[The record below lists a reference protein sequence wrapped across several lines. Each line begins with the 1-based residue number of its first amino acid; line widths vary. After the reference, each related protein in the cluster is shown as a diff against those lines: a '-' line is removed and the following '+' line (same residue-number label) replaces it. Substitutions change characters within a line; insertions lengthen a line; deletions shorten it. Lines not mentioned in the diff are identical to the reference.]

1 MSRIFRNG
9 NYVQNFGQSPAILS
23 RSGFPVNPVIGEIL
37 LNQDDFKIYRFD
49 GGWAEYGAGTFT
61 IPSLNDVTQVGN
73 TTNFGILNYY
83 NGSLGIFSADNDNV
97 SYPSFPFAFAGNG
110 YNQFVKENFTLNTD
124 NNNVGNYL
132 QSILT
137 TNQDTE
143 GSISTYLNTTY
154 SQLLIKPQYD
164 TGIAATT
171 NLSSVFA
178 LNTINNTFV
187 NSSSITVFQ
196 GSSINVVSPFIS
208 KTNIEGTQFS
218 TIDYYAGA
226 AIFGIEKFGTTSL
239 TIQNNYQLLINA
251 STGFTNTA
259 TITNKWGVYQNGI
272 LDNNYLSAPLL
283 IGTTIPTGRKLV
295 VNGNIEIQTTAVGG
309 AHTPSALHLPIYVK
323 NGSGTVQLYYL
334 QLLN

>member
-9 NYVQNFGQSPAILS
+9 NYVQNFGQSPALIS
-23 RSGFPVNPVIGEIL
+23 QSGFPTNPVTGEIFF
-37 LNQDDFKIYRFD
+37 NQDDLQIYRYEGSWQTY
-49 GGWAEYGAGTFT
+49 GGGYSFT
-61 IPSLNDVTQVGN
+61 PPLIEVTGVGN
-73 TTNFGILNYY
+73 FTNYGIRNYY
-83 NGSLGIFSADNDNV
+83 TEGIGIFSASND
-97 SYPSFPFAFAGNG
+97 SIPYPSFPFAFAGNG
-110 YNQFVKENFTLNTD
+110 YNQFVKENYTAFTD
-124 NNNVGNYL
+124 YNNVGTYL

-137 TNQDTE
+137 TDNDTE

-154 SQLLIKPQYD
+154 SQLLIKPKYD
-164 TGIAATT
+164 TGIASTT

-239 TIQNNYQLLINA
+239 SITNNYQLLINA

-309 AHTPSALHLPIYVK
+309 AHTPSSLHLPIYVK

>member
-1 MSRIFRNG
+1 MARVLREG
-9 NYVQNFGQSPAILS
+9 NYVQNFGQSPALIS
-23 RSGFPVNPVIGEIL
+23 QSGFPLNPTKGEIFF
-37 LNQDDFKIYRFD
+37 NQDDYLIYRYD
-49 GGWAEYGAGTFT
+49 SGWATYGGGT
-61 IPSLNDVTQVGN
+61 PSTPNLNSVTEVGN
-73 TTNFGILNYY
+73 FTNFGIRNYY
-83 NGSLGIFSADNDNV
+83 ADTIGIFSANNDGQT
-97 SYPSFPFAFAGNG
+97 YPMIPFAFAGYG
-110 YNQFVKENFTLNTD
+110 YNQFIKENFTQFTD
-124 NNNVGNYL
+124 LNNVGNYL

-137 TNQDTE
+137 TDQDTE
-143 GSISTYLNTTY
+143 GSINTYLNTTY
-154 SQLLIKPQYD
+154 SQLIIKPQYD
-164 TGIAATT
+164 TIIVSTT

-178 LNTINNTFV
+178 LNTINNTFT
-187 NSSSITVFQ
+187 NSSLLQVAQ

-239 TIQNNYQLLINA
+239 TITNNYQLLINA

-259 TITNKWGVYQNGI
+259 TITNKWGVYQNGS

-283 IGTTIPTGRKLV
+283 IGTNTPTGRKLV
-295 VNGNIEIQTTAVGG
+295 VNGNIEVQTTAVGG
-309 AHTPSALHLPIYVK
+309 AHAPSSLHLPIYVK